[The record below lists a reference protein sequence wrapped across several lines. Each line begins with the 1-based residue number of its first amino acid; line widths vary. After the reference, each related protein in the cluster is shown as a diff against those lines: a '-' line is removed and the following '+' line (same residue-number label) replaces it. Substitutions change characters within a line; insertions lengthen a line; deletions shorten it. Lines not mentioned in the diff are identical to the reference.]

1 MIQGHLNFQF
11 DFFSTDPGFPTSRR
25 IRITSKAIHWKY
37 IHQNESGLMRF
48 PLFGTHGKTVN
59 LVTVFPCVRLKGN
72 YINPL
77 SFRCHSALIPLYVF
91 AVYLNWHWNSF
102 VGKESWNLY
111 FMKEMVPTNTVPTNE
126 ATTTAVPLFT
136 SMLYGVCLHLKKIQ
150 KDTSRSAKWHWQ
162 AVGHWVLLCMWS
174 VVGWLIVYQDGN
186 YLQPTGQYSQTIC
199 RLQIMMVP
207 PSGQEH

>member
-11 DFFSTDPGFPTSRR
+11 DFFSTDPGFPTSHRV
-25 IRITSKAIHWKY
+25 RITSKAIYWKY

-111 FMKEMVPTNTVPTNE
+111 
-126 ATTTAVPLFT
+126 T
-136 SMLYGVCLHLKKIQ
+136 SH
-150 KDTSRSAKWHWQ
+150 SAKWHRQ
-162 AVGHWVLLCMWS
+162 AVGHWVSLCMWS

-186 YLQPTGQYSQTIC
+186 YLQPTGQYSQTNC
-199 RLQIMMVP
+199 RSQIMMIP
-207 PSGQEH
+207 PLGREQYQVHSWKAGPWLLKSLL